1 MQEKNKKVVVPLTH
15 SLSVWA
21 SARAIK
27 FALGNDLYT
36 GWTLTRF
43 THQRARNGSALFFLV
58 FTSATNWNRDG
69 RINRRALH
77 WTRERFLFLF
87 VFVSSQA
94 TKKKTWNWLHDN
106 TTTTD
111 YYSTQCMCVLI
122 IISTTSTREREW
134 KKRSIGR
141 LLLLS
146 LGFDACRRSKGS
158 VETFEW
164 MRK

>member
-43 THQRARNGSALFFLV
+43 THQKARNGSALFSPV

-77 WTRERFLFLF
+77 WTRRDSYFYLFLLRRRKRRRGIDYMTTPL
-87 VFVSSQA
+87 QQ
-94 TKKKTWNWLHDN
+94 
-106 TTTTD
+106 TTTLHTV
-111 YYSTQCMCVLI
+111 YVGSNNNI
-122 IISTTSTREREW
+122 NNINTREGMEE
-134 KKRSIGR
+134 KRSIGR